1 MVLVGC
7 TCFADKHGVR
17 LDAEP
22 YNETYRRWER
32 LHKQFKRELTELCQR
47 SDYLAIRYEVERDDM
62 WTIRFTRAGA

>member
-1 MVLVGC
+1 M
-7 TCFADKHGVR
+7 
-17 LDAEP
+17 DAEP